1 MEASA
6 WPVQDLFE
14 GAPFDA
20 PDAARPPN
28 GATVGSGC
36 GVGAVPELGGTLN
49 PSGGLLFDLSP
60 GSDALAHAKEPDDPA
75 RVIRNR
81 EVALRARRA
90 AKEKMTALV
99 EANGAMAAR
108 VESLVMDNEKL
119 KREVAQLRAR
129 LA

>member
-1 MEASA
+1 MTGSKLSVKIADV
-6 WPVQDLFE
+6 PLDKK
-14 GAPFDA
+14 
-20 PDAARPPN
+20 AR
-28 GATVGSGC
+28 
-36 GVGAVPELGGTLN
+36 
-49 PSGGLLFDLSP
+49 
-60 GSDALAHAKEPDDPA
+60 